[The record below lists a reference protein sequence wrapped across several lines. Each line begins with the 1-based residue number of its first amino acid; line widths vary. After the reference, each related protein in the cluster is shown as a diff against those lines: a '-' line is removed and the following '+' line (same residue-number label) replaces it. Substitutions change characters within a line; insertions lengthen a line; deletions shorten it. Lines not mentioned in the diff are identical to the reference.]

1 MTYLFLLL
9 EDVPFSHRRLQN
21 DYRII
26 VPNLRG
32 FGGSTHPGDVQSSG
46 TLFDVVGD
54 MLCILGHANVAQAVV
69 FGQVGSP
76 ARVAFSSDD

>member
-1 MTYLFLLL
+1 LL
-9 EDVPFSHRRLQN
+9 EDAPFSYRRLQN

-46 TLFDVVGD
+46 TIFDIVGD
-54 MLCILGHANVAQAVV
+54 IMCILGHANISQAAVI
-69 FGQVGSP
+69 GQVGSP
-76 ARVAFSSDD
+76 V